1 MLRGMTTISLWAED
15 LHEARRWYTELL
27 GVEPY
32 FTSEAAGLGP
42 GYVEFR
48 IGDYQHELGL
58 IDRRFA
64 PPGLT
69 ASGGAGGVVT
79 FWHVD
84 DVRASLVRL
93 LSMGATALEPITER
107 GPGFVT
113 ASVVDPFGN
122 VLGIMYNRHYL
133 DVLERGRRDTRGET
147 GGPPAVPE
155 ELLEHRTVTRP

>member
-1 MLRGMTTISLWAED
+1 MTKEGNIAMLRGIATMNLWADD
-15 LHEARRWYTELL
+15 LAEATRWYTGLL

-32 FTSEAAGLGP
+32 FTSEAAGRGP

-48 IGDYQHELGL
+48 IGDYEHELGI

-69 ASGGAGGVVT
+69 AGPGGAIVYW
-79 FWHVD
+79 FVD
-84 DVRASLVRL
+84 DLAASLDRL
-93 LSMGATALEPITER
+93 VALGAKPLEPLTER

-122 VLGIMYNRHYL
+122 VLGVMHNRHYL
-133 DVLERGRRDTRGET
+133 DILGNT
-147 GGPPAVPE
+147 G
-155 ELLEHRTVTRP
+155 